1 MKVILYCGNLGPAH
15 GPEYLVEL
23 AKYFYD
29 HALNIKIEV
38 IGGGEL
44 LESLKIQV
52 HIMGVLI
59 RLSYFM
65 ALSRKIRWLISSW
78 MQMQPL

>member
-38 IGGGEL
+38 IGGGKL
-44 LESLKIQV
+44 LESLK
-52 HIMGVLI
+52 HASAHYG
-59 RLSYFM
+59 
-65 ALSRKIRWLISSW
+65 
-78 MQMQPL
+78 